1 MILEEFIMPKFLK
14 RTNRELL
21 YEADEDVPDYSLI
34 FTKPDGT
41 EGVIENLTAEEI
53 INVSKELREEGCK
66 NLQVIDY

>member
-1 MILEEFIMPKFLK
+1 MPKFLK

-21 YEADEDVPDYSLI
+21 YKADEDVPNYSLI

-41 EGVIENLTAEEI
+41 KGVIENLTAEEI

-66 NLQVIDY
+66 NLQVRYY

>member
-41 EGVIENLTAEEI
+41 KGIIKNLTTEKI
-53 INVSKELREEGCK
+53 ISVSKELRKEGCK
-66 NLQVIDY
+66 YLQARDY